1 MHANADRLLT
11 EDVIRHGEELELQ
24 FITGEKVDASNL
36 RFARM
41 CHHARQWKLAHH
53 GRNPTIAEARAEM
66 ADEDLVLTVYGTV
79 ADAIGSAAAWGIE
92 VRPIIEVP
100 DQGVV
105 LLLGLSG
112 IYPHVVK
119 GTCYGWEKSQNDPIP
134 GALAH
139 FQTVREAV
147 ARYPEMT
154 PVIAAAR

>member
-1 MHANADRLLT
+1 MHASADRLLT

-24 FITGEKVDASNL
+24 FIMGEKVDASDL

-41 CHHARQWKLAHH
+41 CHHARQWKVTHH
-53 GRNPTIAEARAEM
+53 GRNPTIAEARVEM

-79 ADAIGSAAAWGIE
+79 ADAIDSAAAWGIE
-92 VRPIIEVP
+92 ARPMIEVL
-100 DQGVV
+100 DQGAV

-119 GTCYGWEKSQNDPIP
+119 GQCYGWQKSENNPTP
-134 GALAH
+134 GALIH
-139 FQTVREAV
+139 FETVREAL
-147 ARYPEMT
+147 RRHPEMA